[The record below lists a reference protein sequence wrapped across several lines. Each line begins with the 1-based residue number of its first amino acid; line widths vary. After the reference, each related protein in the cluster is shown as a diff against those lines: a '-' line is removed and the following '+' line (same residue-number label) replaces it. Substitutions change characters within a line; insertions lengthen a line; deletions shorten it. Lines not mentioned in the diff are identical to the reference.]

1 MASPIIIK
9 EITFHYISMEL
20 KNPFTTS
27 FGTVKDREMII
38 IEMVDSEGTVGWGEC
53 VAFREP
59 WYTEETLQTAAHI
72 MKDFLIPKLLEVPI
86 HHPDELQKL
95 FSPVRKNPMAKS
107 ALEGAIW
114 DLYTR
119 KNNISLSKALGG
131 TKNAID
137 AGISIGLQH
146 TDEDLFRLIDH
157 SLEQGYKR
165 VKLKIKPG
173 RDISLIQ
180 TVRKRYPYL
189 PIMADAN
196 SAYCLADIERLKAL
210 DEYELMMIEQPL
222 RFDDMYE
229 HAILQQQI
237 STPICLDE
245 SIQSFENAKQAIA
258 LGSCKVINLKTGRVG
273 GLSEAVKIL
282 NLCEAENISVW
293 CGGML
298 ESGIS
303 RAHNI
308 ALASLPQVNLPG
320 DISSSSNYWNHDIT
334 FPEVIVHNGIIE
346 VPDKAGIGFVVDR
359 TWLAHYSIHKE
370 SFTSK

>member
-1 MASPIIIK
+1 MNYPIKIK
-9 EITFHYISMEL
+9 RVILHYLSMNL

-27 FGTVKDREMII
+27 FGTVKNREMII
-38 IEMVDSEGTVGWGEC
+38 VEMVDQEGMIGWGEC

-72 MKDFLIPKLLEVPI
+72 MKDFLIPKLMQQPI
-86 HHPDELQKL
+86 QHPDELHLL

-107 ALEGAIW
+107 ALEGAVW
-114 DLYTR
+114 DIYAKKMNT
-119 KNNISLSKALGG
+119 SLSRALGG

-137 AGISIGLQH
+137 SGISIGLQDS
-146 TDEDLFRLIDH
+146 DEELFRMINH

-165 VKLKIKPG
+165 IKLKIKPG
-173 RDISLIQ
+173 QDISLIHK
-180 TVRKRYPYL
+180 VRTTYPQL

-196 SAYCLADIERLKAL
+196 SAYRVEDIERLKAL
-210 DEYELMMIEQPL
+210 DEYKLMMIEQPL
-222 RFDDMYE
+222 GFDDLYE
-229 HAILQQQI
+229 HAMLQQQL

-258 LGSCKVINLKTGRVG
+258 LNSCKVINLKIGRVG

-282 NLCEAENISVW
+282 KLCEAKNISVW

-320 DISSSSNYWNHDIT
+320 DISSSSHYWEQDIT
-334 FPEVIVHNGIIE
+334 YPEVVVYNGMIQVPEQTGMGFE
-346 VPDKAGIGFVVDR
+346 VDQH
-359 TWLAHYSIHKE
+359 WLAFYSTHKE